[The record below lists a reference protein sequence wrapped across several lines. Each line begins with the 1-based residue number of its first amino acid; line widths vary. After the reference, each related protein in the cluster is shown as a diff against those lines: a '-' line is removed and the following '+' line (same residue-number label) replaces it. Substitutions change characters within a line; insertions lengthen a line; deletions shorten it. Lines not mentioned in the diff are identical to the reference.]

1 MKIVRNYT
9 VRRASYIHLVTA
21 RLNSPA
27 EEHQNTYS
35 AISNDVF
42 ALQSATDQI
51 AQSIEGMELQVERE
65 VGEMVG
71 HAEAIVDEARA
82 LVVEDPGECIGGG
95 PEL

>member
-1 MKIVRNYT
+1 MRFQTK
-9 VRRASYIHLVTA
+9 AE
-21 RLNSPA
+21 NSHA

-82 LVVEDPGECIGGG
+82 LVVEDPGKWIGEES
-95 PEL
+95 EL

>member
-1 MKIVRNYT
+1 M
-9 VRRASYIHLVTA
+9 
-21 RLNSPA
+21 
-27 EEHQNTYS
+27 
-35 AISNDVF
+35 F

-82 LVVEDPGECIGGG
+82 LVVEDPGK
-95 PEL
+95 